1 MTFFV
6 DYLWTYRE
14 KKAIY
19 KACPQ
24 NLNKIQECKS
34 FTLNRKKSFDILF
47 LLIKLCFCR
56 NWKET

>member
-19 KACPQ
+19 KACSQ

-47 LLIKLCFCR
+47 LLIYSSA
-56 NWKET
+56 